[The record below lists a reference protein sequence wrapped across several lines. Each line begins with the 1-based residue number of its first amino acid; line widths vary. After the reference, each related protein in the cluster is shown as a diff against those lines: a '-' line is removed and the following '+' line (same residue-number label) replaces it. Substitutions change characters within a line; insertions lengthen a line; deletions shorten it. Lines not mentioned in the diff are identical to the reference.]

1 MPALEPETVHPL
13 RLSHRAQPDADEHH
27 VVHDCRA
34 RRDVA
39 SEVELP
45 EQRTRP
51 GIERPKLTR
60 AGHATAPFGVEG
72 EDVRRPGEGSGVDL
86 PERDPRRRA
95 YPAGD
100 PSRHHRLLPDGSAGV
115 AIDGVVDAVLAP
127 DPTRA
132 LGVVPPGMVNRL
144 GDAMKSRSP
153 RFPLGIGE
161 KSHRS
166 APVSDTPPLPE
177 SIAADEVTPPPKGG

>member
-115 AIDGVVDAVLAP
+115 AIDGVVNAVLAP
-127 DPTRA
+127 DPDQGPGRRA
-132 LGVVPPGMVNRL
+132 AGY
-144 GDAMKSRSP
+144 
-153 RFPLGIGE
+153 GE
-161 KSHRS
+161 QVGRC
-166 APVSDTPPLPE
+166 
-177 SIAADEVTPPPKGG
+177 DEIEVAEIPARDR